1 MSTQAGSAAP
11 AEALGPGP
19 APGEAPAIRA
29 RGLTKLFKVG
39 AFSHGASV
47 HAVEDFSIDLYHR
60 QVVALVGE
68 SGSGKSTVA
77 RLLAQTLP
85 ATAGAIELNGQPVRV
100 RSGRQLRV
108 YCHDVQMIFQD
119 PFASLNSIHT
129 VRYILGRSVAI
140 HHPGLSRAGRTGQ
153 IEALLDK
160 VKLTP
165 PGRFIDKFPHE
176 LSGGQRQR
184 IAIARTLAA
193 SPHVLLA
200 DEPISML
207 DVSMRLGILNL
218 LADLR
223 DELGLAVLYITHD
236 VASARY
242 FADQTMVMYAGRIVE
257 RGASEVVTQQPAHP
271 YTQLLVASAPDPDH
285 LADAA
290 VGARGEPPS
299 LIDPP
304 PGCRFHPRCPLAN
317 ELCRTQS
324 PPLAEV
330 GPGHEAACWA
340 HSGQPGAPTM
350 ADRRRFP
357 AVAPAGHRADP
368 AGSEGGQR

>member
-1 MSTQAGSAAP
+1 MSTTTSGSTHDGGVNDASGGRTVAAP
-11 AEALGPGP
+11 QSSLDASPAL
-19 APGEAPAIRA
+19 RA
-29 RGLTKLFKVG
+29 QGLTKRFKVG
-39 AFSHGASV
+39 GIGSQRLV
-47 HAVEDFSIDLYHR
+47 HAVEDFNIELFHG

-85 ATAGAIELNGQPVRV
+85 ATGGRIELNGRV
-100 RSGRQLRV
+100 VKVANGRQLRH

-119 PFASLNSIHT
+119 PFASLNAIHT

-140 HHPGLSRAGRTGQ
+140 HRPGLNHAQRTTA
-153 IEALLDK
+153 IEELLDE
-160 VKLTP
+160 VKLSP
-165 PGRFIDKFPHE
+165 PRRFIDKYPHE

-193 SPHVLLA
+193 SPDVLLA

-207 DVSMRLGILNL
+207 DVSMRLGVLNL

-223 DELGLAVLYITHD
+223 DRKHLAILYITHD

-257 RGASEVVTQQPAHP
+257 RGDSETVTQRPAHP

-299 LIDPP
+299 LINPP
-304 PGCRFHPRCPLAN
+304 PGCSFAARCPLAN
-317 ELCRTQS
+317 QLCRQEL
-324 PPLAEV
+324 PRLIEV
-330 GPGHEAACWA
+330 SPGHQAACWA
-340 HSGQPGAPTM
+340 HSDHAGAPVSRSNRQG
-350 ADRRRFP
+350 AQ
-357 AVAPAGHRADP
+357 
-368 AGSEGGQR
+368 S